1 MKKSIILL
9 LCFWG
14 VIVTSCDSRRN
25 PNQRTYE
32 SSYRSGSTAT
42 EFSQDRSYVNNS
54 LNTRSEPYVE
64 KKPSVEESPYY
75 NNSLRTGSSPYLSN
89 GVSAADESQI
99 SVYTSANSNCDVIVI
114 IKRGGVIDRNAYI
127 KAGDSYTF
135 NIPNGTY
142 QVFFYGG
149 KGWNPN
155 KVMPNGLKG
164 GFVANES
171 YSKDSPVNIE
181 YQGLTYELILQPNG
195 NFTTQQSNA
204 NEIF

>member
-42 EFSQDRSYVNNS
+42 EFSQDKSYVNNS
-54 LNTRSEPYVE
+54 LNTGSKPYTESEPSAE
-64 KKPSVEESPYY
+64 DNPYY
-75 NNSLRTGSSPYLSN
+75 NNSLSTGSAPYTSYGLSSEN
-89 GVSAADESQI
+89 ESQI
-99 SVYTSANSNCDVIVI
+99 SVSTSANSNCDVVVI
-114 IKRGGVIDRNAYI
+114 IKQGGEIARNAYI
-127 KAGDSYTF
+127 NAGGSYTF
-135 NIPNGTY
+135 SIPNGTY
-142 QVFFYGG
+142 QVFFYAG

-155 KVMPNGLKG
+155 KIMPNGMEG

-171 YSKDSPVNIE
+171 YSKDSPVSLS
-181 YQGLTYELILQPNG
+181 YQKLTYELIPQPNG
-195 NFTTQQSNA
+195 NFNTQQSSA
-204 NEIF
+204 SEIF